1 MKSAIAHYEFMPVY
15 GPKINPTSIMIEQN
29 KRDLIDRYLH
39 AYNTF
44 DIAGMLATLHPEVEF
59 KNVSGGEVNATAS
72 GISEFAE
79 MAQQSKAL
87 FTSRQQTMTAFEAAD
102 NDRVSINV
110 AYEGVLAA
118 DLPNGMKAGEVLK
131 LHGRTEFEFKDD
143 RISRIADYS

>member
-1 MKSAIAHYEFMPVY
+1 
-15 GPKINPTSIMIEQN
+15 MIEQN

-44 DIAGMLATLHPEVEF
+44 DIAGMLSTLHPDVEF
-59 KNVSGGEVNATAS
+59 KNVSANVVSATTS
-72 GISEFAE
+72 GISEFAK

-102 NDRVSINV
+102 DDRASINV

-118 DLPNGMKAGEVLK
+118 DLPNGLKAGEVLK
-131 LHGRTEFEFKDD
+131 LHGRTEFEFKDG
-143 RISRIADYS
+143 RISRIADDS

>member
-1 MKSAIAHYEFMPVY
+1 MPVC
-15 GPKINPTSIMIEQN
+15 GPKIDTISIMIEQN

-44 DIAGMLATLHPEVEF
+44 DIAGMLATLHPGVEF
-59 KNVSGGEVNATAS
+59 KNVSANVVSATTS
-72 GISEFAE
+72 GISEFAK

-102 NDRVSINV
+102 DDRASINV

-118 DLPNGMKAGEVLK
+118 DLPNGMKVGEVLK
-131 LHGRTEFEFKDD
+131 LKGRTEFEFKDG
-143 RISRIADYS
+143 RIWRIADYS